1 MDQVKTQFNRALNP
15 RSELGKLLRDSA
27 LVLLGTVVTTI
38 AADPAAYGVPLA
50 LVPLA
55 GTLLLYAARK
65 LRGGPP
71 A

>member
-1 MDQVKTQFNRALNP
+1 MIDDLKALLHP
-15 RSELGKLLRDSA
+15 QGELGKLVRDSV
-27 LVLLGTVVTTI
+27 LVLLGTVVTTV
-38 AADPAAYGVPLA
+38 AADPAGYGVPVA

-65 LRGGPP
+65 LRGAPP